1 MPRSSTGK
9 SVSRAGATGG
19 GRSYRG
25 QIPVNWYA
33 GLVLIVIIGLV
44 SVIYSR
50 YEFDHPSK
58 SSSTTPTVGQT
69 LFAGLAIDVC
79 GKVQPPLSPSTN
91 AAVAGI
97 TTPGDNILNVSPHV
111 SGQAGDNATLG
122 QFFANYKG
130 LALSSDSITVPTKKT
145 YKNGEDCGSGT
156 KDAGKPGVIKYE
168 TWPNPVSTSGT
179 LTTGDPS
186 SLKIGARTLITV
198 GFVPASVAALPKPPS
213 LTVNAVIEASASV
226 SNGTTTTTTTT
237 TTPVSTTTTTPG
249 STTTTTAPT
258 GTTTT
263 TK

>member
-9 SVSRAGATGG
+9 SVSRVGATGG

-50 YEFDHPSK
+50 YEYQHPSNP
-58 SSSTTPTVGQT
+58 SGVTPKVGQT

-79 GKVQPPLSPSTN
+79 GTVQKPLAASGNT
-91 AAVAGI
+91 AVAGI
-97 TTPGDNILNVSPHV
+97 TTPGLNILNVSPLV
-111 SGQAGDNATLG
+111 RGQAGDNATLG

-130 LALSSDSITVPTKKT
+130 LALTSDSITVPKKKT
-145 YKNGEDCGSGT
+145 YKNGEKCGSGT
-156 KDAGKPGVIKYE
+156 KDAGKAGVIKYE
-168 TWPNPVSTSGT
+168 VWPNPVSNSGT
-179 LTTGDPS
+179 LKTGDPAT
-186 SLKIGARTLITV
+186 LKIGARSLITV
-198 GFVPASVAALPKPPS
+198 GFVPASTTKLPKPPS
-213 LTVNAVIEASASV
+213 STVNALIEVSASV

-237 TTPVSTTTTTPG
+237 TTPSST
-249 STTTTTAPT
+249 TTTTTAPT